1 MSASVTGGPAR
12 RSTARR
18 VLQVLVVAVFV
29 AFLVVA
35 LVRRWTEVRAVLG
48 QLSVQAMA
56 VACAA
61 AFAAIWAS
69 FLCWRAVL
77 ADLSGTVG
85 VPLTGAMRIF
95 FVGQAGKYVPGAV
108 WPILTQTRLGKE
120 YDVPPRASSAA
131 AAIFMLMILG
141 SGLLVAVV
149 CLPLLG
155 GARAAGRYW
164 WALLALPA
172 AAVLLW
178 PPVLNRLVA
187 AALRLARRQSMPRP
201 LTFAGVARSAGW
213 SLVMWALFGTH
224 LWALLRDLGAHRPA
238 LLLVA
243 MGAYAASWS
252 IGFLLVLAPAGAG
265 PREVALILLLGPTLA
280 AAPATVA
287 ALVSRLIITVGD
299 LGWSGVAIVAER
311 RRKRALARQARSPL
325 PVDADVRP

>member
-1 MSASVTGGPAR
+1 MSAPAAAPAR
-12 RSTARR
+12 RSPARR
-18 VLQVLVVAVFV
+18 ALQILVVAVFV
-29 AFLVVA
+29 GFLAVA

-48 QLSVQAMA
+48 QLSVQATA

-77 ADLSGTVG
+77 ADLSPATG

-131 AAIFMLMILG
+131 AAIFMVMILG
-141 SGLLVAVV
+141 TGLLVAVV

-155 GARAAGRYW
+155 GASAVGRYW

-187 AALRLARRQSMPRP
+187 VALRLAKRQPMPRP
-201 LTFAGVARSAGW
+201 LTFPGVARAAGW

-238 LLLVA
+238 LLLA
-243 MGAYAASWS
+243 ATGAYAASWS

-280 AAPATVA
+280 SAPATVA
-287 ALVSRLIITVGD
+287 ALVSRLVITIGD
-299 LGWSGVAIVAER
+299 LGWGGVAIVLER
-311 RRKRALARQARSPL
+311 RRRRVLARRDGPPAV
-325 PVDADVRP
+325 PVDVDVRP